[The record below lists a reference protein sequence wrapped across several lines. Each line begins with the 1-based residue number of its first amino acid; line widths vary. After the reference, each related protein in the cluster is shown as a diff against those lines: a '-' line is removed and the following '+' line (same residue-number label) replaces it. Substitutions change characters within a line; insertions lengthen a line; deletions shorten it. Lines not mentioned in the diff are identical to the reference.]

1 MSTANQRIAKNTG
14 YMYVRLF
21 TMTVIGLYTSRLV
34 LEILGVSD
42 FGLFAVVGGV
52 LAMFTFISGSLS
64 KATARFLNT
73 EMGRPDGNTNATFN
87 ICLLLHCLLALV
99 VALLAET
106 IGLWYVLHKL
116 NVAAGKMDDA
126 LIVYHISIAT
136 ACLGIINS
144 PYQSLFGAHERFGF
158 LMVVDTV
165 NSFLRL
171 GCILLLTLY
180 EGPYALRLY
189 AVIFSLTTINT
200 FIVYHLYA
208 HKAWHTTVR
217 LRFVRGWQ
225 QYKEVLV
232 FNNWNMLATIAYMA
246 RTSGADLLIN
256 AFFNTAVNGAFAISK
271 TVNTYVADFSTKFD
285 GASAP
290 QVIQAYAA
298 GNKPRYTY
306 LCNKLG
312 RFTILLFELLCFPM
326 LIELGFLLHLWLGQ
340 VPEGAVEFTR
350 LNIIIGG
357 VSVTCG
363 GIYNL
368 INATG
373 RIKWFKI
380 EISVLMVLCLPVGYV
395 LFRQGYPATTLLV
408 LFILADA
415 TARVIQLILMRRLL
429 GFDSW
434 QYVRQAYFRPG
445 IIALLMSM
453 ALYGY
458 AQLGITA
465 PIYRLCGIAACF
477 ALTAALVWTIG
488 LTQGERQKVMT
499 ITKRRL
505 IRQSSSKS
513 EIQ

>member
-1 MSTANQRIAKNTG
+1 MTTANRRIAKNTG

-34 LEILGVSD
+34 LEVLGVSD

-73 EMGRPDGNTNATFN
+73 EMGSPGGNPNATFN
-87 ICLLLHCLLALV
+87 ICLLLHIALALI

-106 IGLWYVLHKL
+106 IGLWYIENKL

-136 ACLGIINS
+136 ACLGIVNS
-144 PYQSLFGAHERFGF
+144 PYQSLFCAHERFGF
-158 LMVVDTV
+158 LTALDIA
-165 NSFLRL
+165 NSFVRL
-171 GCILLLTLY
+171 GCILLLALY
-180 EGPYALRLY
+180 DGPYALRLY
-189 AVIFSLTTINT
+189 AVIYSLTTVNT
-200 FIVYHLYA
+200 FAVYHLYA
-208 HKAWHTTVR
+208 HKQWRDTVR
-217 LRFVRGWQ
+217 LRYVSGWQ
-225 QYKEVLV
+225 RYREVLV
-232 FNNWNMLATIAYMA
+232 FNNWNMLATMAYMA

-290 QVIQAYAA
+290 QIIQAYAA
-298 GNKPRYTY
+298 GDKPRYTY

-326 LIELGFLLHLWLGQ
+326 LIELGYLLHLWLGQ
-340 VPEGAVEFTR
+340 VPDGAVEFTFY
-350 LNIIIGG
+350 NIIIGG
-357 VSVTCG
+357 VSITCG

-368 INATG
+368 VNASG

-380 EISVLMVLCLPVGYV
+380 EISALMLLCLPVGYV
-395 LFRQGYPATTLLV
+395 LYSLGYPPVSLLV
-408 LFILADA
+408 LFIIADA
-415 TARVIQLILMRRLL
+415 LARVIKLILLRRLL

-434 QYVRQAYFRPG
+434 QYVREAYVRPG
-445 IIALLMSM
+445 IIALIMGAVLW
-453 ALYGY
+453 AY

-465 PIYRLCGIAACF
+465 PLHRLCGIALCF
-477 ALTAALVWTIG
+477 LLTAALIWAIG
-488 LTQGERQKVMT
+488 LTRNERRK
-499 ITKRRL
+499 ILRK
-505 IRQSSSKS
+505 I
-513 EIQ
+513 I